1 MKRANQQIQIV
12 LLIIFSIML
21 LAFIGCDLSSDN
33 YEGIEYE
40 IGGEQMELRY
50 NTMNYIDYNY
60 YHLEATDKD
69 ETMLIKIIFPAN
81 DIINV
86 FDIPYDQDT
95 RINYH
100 DLETG
105 YIYSASA
112 YGGNGLI
119 MIDSSADS
127 LFNELSG
134 TFECDMV
141 NVADETDTL
150 TIINGYFVYIF

>member
-1 MKRANQQIQIV
+1 MKRTDQRIKIA
-12 LLIIFSIML
+12 LLIIISVSIL
-21 LAFIGCDLSSDN
+21 TFINCDLSSEN

-69 ETMLIKIIFPAN
+69 ETILIKIIFPAN

-105 YIYSASA
+105 NIYSASA

-119 MIDSSADS
+119 MIDSSTDS

-134 TFECDMV
+134 TFECDMI
-141 NVADETDTL
+141 NVENEADTL
-150 TIINGYFVYIF
+150 TIINGYFVFVF

>member
-1 MKRANQQIQIV
+1 MKKIEEKSQ
-12 LLIIFSIML
+12 IIFLTIILVISSF
-21 LAFIGCDLSSDN
+21 FINCEFSTEN

-40 IGGEQMELRY
+40 INGEQIELRY

-69 ETMLIKIIFPAN
+69 ETILIKIIFPAN
-81 DIINV
+81 DLINV

-105 YIYSASA
+105 NIYSASA

-119 MIDSSADS
+119 MIDTSADS

-134 TFECDMV
+134 TFECNMI
-141 NVADETDTL
+141 NVEDKADTI
-150 TIINGYFVYIF
+150 TIINGSFIFVF